1 MKIRFEETETNSVEW
16 PKNAASPPFLGLC
29 PRLKV
34 EVNLFS

>member
-16 PKNAASPPFLGLC
+16 PKNAASPLLGLC